1 MPRPS
6 RNVDE
11 RLLAAGRELYP
22 DAGAAGL
29 SIRRIAERAGANLGM
44 FHYHFRTKDQFVRR
58 LLQSMYDEM
67 FASLELAASAAAP
80 VAALRGALNVLG
92 RFGRDNGRLLR
103 RLIADALANEPLA
116 LEFLRTNMPRHV
128 GVVLGLIVAGQKAGA
143 LRPMAPAQALAFL
156 AGSVAAPIVVGGA
169 IAERALVPGVT
180 FDLAALIGSDEAIA
194 ERVDCALAGIAA
206 GAVPPATRSTPAPAP
221 APRVQRRRK

>member
-29 SIRRIAERAGANLGM
+29 SIRRIAERAEANLGM

-67 FASLELAASAAAP
+67 FASLELAASAGTP

-143 LRPMAPAQALAFL
+143 LRPMAPPQALAFL
-156 AGSVAAPIVVGGA
+156 A
-169 IAERALVPGVT
+169 
-180 FDLAALIGSDEAIA
+180 
-194 ERVDCALAGIAA
+194 
-206 GAVPPATRSTPAPAP
+206 
-221 APRVQRRRK
+221 